1 MLHAAGFCCL
11 CRPLP
16 ASNALSKSTSLGS
29 AGQLHPA
36 QAQPNMLD
44 EGEDVVAEQPMQ
56 SPFGS
61 PPPPDLP
68 ERHLGPAVQ
77 EDHSLDVRVAS
88 GSLLSPA
95 ARDSSYTFVS
105 HSGSETGRVSLLA
118 GPLRCHSASRL
129 KAVKHTTLLHH
140 CGAIR
145 ACCTAHGAMYNIN
158 QDI

>member
-1 MLHAAGFCCL
+1 MLHAAGVCCL

-68 ERHLGPAVQ
+68 ERHLGPPVQ
-77 EDHSLDVRVAS
+77 EDHSLDVRAAS

-95 ARDSSYTFVS
+95 ARDFLYLCQSLRLRNRQGELACWPIALSLTLTS
-105 HSGSETGRVSLLA
+105 RGSL
-118 GPLRCHSASRL
+118 SAL
-129 KAVKHTTLLHH
+129 
-140 CGAIR
+140 
-145 ACCTAHGAMYNIN
+145 
-158 QDI
+158 